1 MPNLEEILEKYPFV
15 QRDNLI
21 SILQDVQSE
30 FGFLSEEAV
39 VKVGKYLDLPT
50 SKIYGVATFYHH
62 FRFKTK
68 GKYHIR
74 VCNGSSCHVNLNSQ
88 IIREIEKRTEVK
100 NEEVTK
106 DGLFSLE
113 ETTCMAT
120 CGEGPVMAVNEEY
133 FTNLTIKKV
142 AEIID
147 SFKRLE
153 E

>member
-21 SILQDVQSE
+21 SILQDVQNE

-68 GKYHIR
+68 G
-74 VCNGSSCHVNLNSQ
+74 N
-88 IIREIEKRTEVK
+88 IISE
-100 NEEVTK
+100 
-106 DGLFSLE
+106 S
-113 ETTCMAT
+113 AT
-120 CGEGPVMAVNEEY
+120 VHLVM
-133 FTNLTIKKV
+133 
-142 AEIID
+142 
-147 SFKRLE
+147 
-153 E
+153 

>member
-1 MPNLEEILEKYPFV
+1 MPDLEEILEKYTFV

-21 SILQDVQSE
+21 SILQDVQYE
-30 FGFLSEEAV
+30 FGFISEEAV
-39 VKVGKYLDLPT
+39 VKIGNYLNLPT

-62 FRFKTK
+62 FRFKNK

-74 VCNGSSCHVNLNSQ
+74 VCNGSSCHVNSNTLVIN
-88 IIREIEKRTEVK
+88 EIEKRIGVK

-113 ETTCMAT
+113 ETNCMAV
-120 CGEGPVMAVNEEY
+120 CGDGPVMAVNDEY
-133 FTNLTIKKV
+133 FTKISIEKV

-147 SFKRLE
+147 SYKRQE

>member
-21 SILQDVQSE
+21 SILQDVQNE

-62 FRFKTK
+62 FRFKPK

-74 VCNGSSCHVNLNSQ
+74 VCNGSSCHVNTNSL
-88 IIREIEKRTEVK
+88 IIREIEKRTVLK
-100 NEEVTK
+100 NDEVTK
-106 DGLFSLE
+106 DGIFSLE
-113 ETTCMAT
+113 ETNCMAV
-120 CGEGPVMAVNEEY
+120 CGEGPVMAVNENY
-133 FTNLTIKKV
+133 FTNLTIEKV

-147 SFKRLE
+147 SYKKLE